1 VGRGGWGG
9 GRERAGC
16 HLSRP
21 TPPQEPEML
30 HLYDMICIMLRS
42 CLALVEPRVHAVIS
56 QARPAPDSAPR
67 SGFV

>member
-1 VGRGGWGG
+1 
-9 GRERAGC
+9 
-16 HLSRP
+16 
-21 TPPQEPEML
+21 ML

>member
-1 VGRGGWGG
+1 
-9 GRERAGC
+9 
-16 HLSRP
+16 
-21 TPPQEPEML
+21 ML

-67 SGFV
+67 RGFV